1 MDVKGKDPQ
10 VKGAV
15 SEGGRGAI
23 GWQRSTI
30 VFWLGLAT
38 PTFSFLL
45 FFLLTLPR
53 KVEQTVRSE
62 TSAYKIQTPGN
73 HPKKEYSKT

>member
-1 MDVKGKDPQ
+1 VDAKGKDPH

-15 SEGGRGAI
+15 SEGGRGAR

-53 KVEQTVRSE
+53 KVEQTVHSE
-62 TSAYKIQTPGN
+62 TRHIKFRCQGIAQ
-73 HPKKEYSKT
+73 KKEYSKT

>member
-1 MDVKGKDPQ
+1 VVVKGKDPQ

-15 SEGGRGAI
+15 LEGGRGAI

-53 KVEQTVRSE
+53 KVEQTVHSE
-62 TSAYKIQTPGN
+62 TRHIKFRCQGIAQ
-73 HPKKEYSKT
+73 KKEYSKT